1 MTVHIRAN
9 PAGEQG
15 GVLVMV
21 VLWLPI
27 LVVMLTVVVDV
38 GNWFEHR
45 RHLQLQADAAALAGA
60 QEFRFPCDNSAI
72 EAMAGTY
79 GGDSYNAQ
87 IGATPASRMFRE
99 INSKT
104 FHDQPTPADDTVES
118 PPCSAL
124 MVDVKLT
131 ETDLPWLFA
140 PVGFLVRAVAPKVDY
155 INAHARVSVNQIDT
169 SEGSL
174 PIGVPDTNPKSA
186 RATFIN
192 ESTGA
197 VLGAT
202 DLTRVGSSNGL
213 AVWDNAGAPLPVAL
227 ASSDVDVGVVVAL
240 GGAAAATCGQ
250 PLVSCY
256 DAGVATG
263 TNSLPSRGILHIRG
277 WSAAGS
283 GAQPSN
289 APILRQAEL
298 LTGSC
303 ADPYFSSATASCTV
317 GVRAR
322 VDFGTVAG
330 VDQTTLVGAK
340 LTARAGG
347 QSYTMAYN
355 STTRVWESPLTL
367 PVAAAA
373 GPVPVTLDWA
383 ETIGT
388 LTVGTKL
395 ETCSTSGGNKCKGS
409 FDPVQRA
416 FGARDDRSGPIKV
429 ATVSEDGLQWSNS
442 LERCSSVQ
450 TSCTHNLVV
459 RIGVKGSLENAASA
473 SDPVVELRLA
483 GGSQNQ
489 SLNCDPAVNTNLS
502 DELARGCS
510 PTYSR
515 NQGTACPTPDT
526 LWASAQPWR
535 CVALQTGGATNQVP
549 RGLNQRILG
558 NDKPTSCTAPN
569 NWSQFPDLPNRDP
582 RIVQVFLTPFGS
594 FSGNGSSMTVP
605 VTDFATFYVT
615 GWTGQGQGFANP
627 CQGNGDDPVPNN
639 DAGIIVGHFIKYVQ
653 SLGQGTGTTSCDLTS
668 FGSCVASMTR

>member
-1 MTVHIRAN
+1 MRVNVHIRAN
-9 PAGEQG
+9 PAGEHG

-27 LVVMLTVVVDV
+27 LVVMLTFVVDV
-38 GNWFEHR
+38 GNWFEHK
-45 RHLQLQADAAALAGA
+45 RHLQLQADASALAAA
-60 QEFRFPCDNSAI
+60 QEFRLPCDDSAI

-79 GGDSYNAQ
+79 GGDTFNAQ

-104 FHDQPTPADDTVES
+104 FYDQPTPADDTVES

-131 ETDLPWLFA
+131 ETDLPWFFA
-140 PVGFLVRAVAPKVDY
+140 PVGFLVKAVAPKVDY
-155 INAHARVSVNQIDT
+155 INAHARVSINQIET
-169 SEGSL
+169 TEGSL
-174 PIGVPDTNPKSA
+174 PVGVPDTNPKSA

-202 DLTRVGSSNGL
+202 DLTRVGTSNGL

-240 GGAAAATCGQ
+240 GGANAATCGQ
-250 PLVSCY
+250 PLVNCY

-263 TNSLPSRGILHIRG
+263 TNSLPSRGILHLRG
-277 WSAAGS
+277 WSAAGN

-289 APILRQAEL
+289 SPILRQAEL
-298 LTGSC
+298 INGSC

-330 VDQTTLVGAK
+330 VDQTPLVGAK
-340 LTARAGG
+340 LTATAGG
-347 QSYTMAYN
+347 Q
-355 STTRVWESPLTL
+355 TRNMTYDPATQVWVSLLTL

-373 GPVPVTLDWA
+373 GPVDVKLDWA

-388 LTVGTKL
+388 LQVGTKL
-395 ETCSTSGGNKCKGS
+395 ETCSTAGSNKCNGS
-409 FDPVQRA
+409 FGNVQRA
-416 FGARDDRSGPIKV
+416 FSARDDRSGPIKV

-459 RIGVKGSLENAASA
+459 RIGVKGSLGNAS
-473 SDPVVELRLA
+473 SINDPVVAMRVV
-483 GGSQNQ
+483 GGSQTQ
-489 SLNCDPAVNTNLS
+489 AVDCDPGYRLEE
-502 DELARGCS
+502 ELANGCR
-510 PTYSR
+510 PTYGLNR
-515 NQGTACPTPDT
+515 GTACPATAPA
-526 LWASAQPWR
+526 LWLTAQPYR
-535 CVALQTGGATNQVP
+535 CVPVETGGKIGQFTPGMNE
-549 RGLNQRILG
+549 RILG
-558 NDKPTSCTAPN
+558 TATPTSCTAPN
-569 NWSQFPDLPNRDP
+569 NWSDFPDLPSGDP
-582 RIVQVFLTPFGS
+582 RIIEVFLTPFGS
-594 FSGNGSSMTVP
+594 FSGSGNEVVP

-615 GWTGQGQGFANP
+615 GWSGSP
-627 CQGNGDDPVPNN
+627 CSATDDPIPNN
-639 DAGIIVGHFIKYVQ
+639 DKGTLVGHFIKYVQ
-653 SLGQGTGTTSCDLTS
+653 TLSQGTGTTACDFAA
-668 FGSCVASMTR
+668 FGSCVTSMTR